1 MKVEQFVMAYK
12 AEQDRIRALLP
23 KEFES
28 LRPVLRINCEIRNED
43 TYYIEFNT
51 PVAGYGKQG
60 WLNIAN
66 WDTSNIPIVCRKEGK
81 ATTFETDFLRIS
93 YIGVGVEGGCP
104 AERNNDGCFYGTEA
118 DSLVLPEKIEANKE
132 FCDGEFSWKFAE
144 GDAHGESYGG
154 TTLPAIPETCSKRY
168 PAAEFNAQNAAHI
181 KCEQML
187 GQYKV
192 VFER

>member
-66 WDTSNIPIVCRKEGK
+66 WDTSNTPIVCRKEGK

-104 AERNNDGCFYGTEA
+104 AERNNDGCFLELRQTVWFCLKKSRQTKNSATGNFPG
-118 DSLVLPEKIEANKE
+118 SLPRAMPMGKAMGERPFRPSRKRAANAILP
-132 FCDGEFSWKFAE
+132 
-144 GDAHGESYGG
+144 
-154 TTLPAIPETCSKRY
+154 
-168 PAAEFNAQNAAHI
+168 QNSMRRTQPI
-181 KCEQML
+181 
-187 GQYKV
+187 
-192 VFER
+192 